1 MPKLGDISSINQA
14 AIDYWLKSFGQNKTF
29 GSREHLT
36 DSNHQRYSRRIDELC
51 GELDKKIMFARVT
64 FFGNEQLEV
73 VISSKTWERQEGH
86 YPTVA
91 RFFSD
96 VARHPFLANKKA
108 TIIVWLEDGL
118 WQWQQ
123 EYSMRAPTLA
133 FGRQIYDKCTLLIPD
148 PAFLEDYGYKR
159 DLIELDSMSSKSP
172 WELRIP
178 TIFWRG
184 AATGLGIEGTN
195 WSKTARGRLTLM
207 AKEIND
213 PSVLDAEITKVSHL
227 PPLQQEILNTE
238 TLVGPPVPFNNFL
251 KYRYL
256 VDADGYCCAWK
267 SLFLKL
273 ASGSLTLK
281 IQSDYEQWYFH
292 KLAPWVNYIPIKPD
306 LADLRLVANWLKD
319 NDTTAAG
326 IAEEGRRL
334 AGAVTYEDALDEV
347 AQICA
352 VLGESVRS

>member
-1 MPKLGDISSINQA
+1 MSKLQDISSINQS
-14 AIDYWLKSFGQNKTF
+14 AIDYWIRSFRQDNSSGSKEKTI
-29 GSREHLT
+29 
-36 DSNHQRYSRRIDELC
+36 DSKCQLYNRRIDEVC
-51 GELDKKIMFARVT
+51 TELDKKIMFARVT

-73 VISSKTWERQEGH
+73 AISSKTWERQEGH
-86 YPTVA
+86 YPTVT

-96 VARHPFLANKKA
+96 VARHPILANKKA

-123 EYSMRAPTLA
+123 EYSMRAPTMA
-133 FGRQIYDKCTLLIPD
+133 FGRQIYDKCTFLIPD
-148 PAFLEDYGYKR
+148 PAFMEDYGYKR
-159 DLIELDSMSSKSP
+159 DLDELDGMSSISP
-172 WELRIP
+172 WERRVP
-178 TIFWRG
+178 AIFWRG

-195 WSKTARGRLTLM
+195 WRKTARGRLTLM
-207 AKEIND
+207 AKELND
-213 PSVLDAEITKVSHL
+213 RSVLDAEITKVSHL
-227 PPLQQEILNTE
+227 PQPQQEILNAE
-238 TLVGPPVPFNNFL
+238 TLVGPPVPFNDFL

-292 KLAPWVNYIPIKPD
+292 KLSPWVNYIPIKPD
-306 LADLRLVANWLKD
+306 LADLRLVADWLKE
-319 NDTTAAG
+319 NDIAAAR

-347 AQICA
+347 AAICA
-352 VLGESVRS
+352 ALGEP